1 MIWCYTSK
9 TWAYIS
15 SSKFPEFLFLLESD
29 TPVTLKRVPASCST
43 PSTML
48 CKKRDSYPCHASD
61 VGETVRLSGA
71 QEPQMSTLLSPQSWL
86 MQKQVKDSPPH
97 VGIEI

>member
-1 MIWCYTSK
+1 MIRCYTSK

-15 SSKFPEFLFLLESD
+15 SSKFSEFHFLLESD
-29 TPVTLKRVPASCST
+29 MPVTLRRVPASCST
-43 PSTML
+43 PSAML
-48 CKKRDSYPCHASD
+48 CNNSYPCHASD

-71 QEPQMSTLLSPQSWL
+71 QEPQMSMLLSPQSWL